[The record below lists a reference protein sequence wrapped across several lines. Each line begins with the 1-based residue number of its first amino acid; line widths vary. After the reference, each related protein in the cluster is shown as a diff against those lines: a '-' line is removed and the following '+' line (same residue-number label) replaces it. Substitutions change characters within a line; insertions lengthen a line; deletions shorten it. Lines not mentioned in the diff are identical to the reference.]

1 MEEEILDLRHPS
13 EMASQIL
20 SGWNGVKVDE
30 MIIEKSSLQHD
41 HWKMSLSN

>member
-1 MEEEILDLRHPS
+1 MEKEILNLRHPS

-30 MIIEKSSLQHD
+30 MIIEKLSLQNYHC
-41 HWKMSLSN
+41 KMSLSN